1 MHCHHRHLSK
11 NAEEREMQKRPNAT
25 KTIMINQH
33 MRPIAVAITLIL
45 LGLNQTANAQ
55 QSSQPA
61 APTAAPK
68 VEKATAKEAAS
79 KDEKKP
85 DGSKLEV
92 LVVTANKRVEKL
104 ENVPMAISVLSSEMI
119 ERNNVQEV
127 ADIVNLSPA
136 LTVTYGTTPANN
148 GINMRGIG
156 TYSIGIGVES
166 DVAVIIDDI
175 PIGMQVQ
182 AFQDLSDLQR
192 IEILKGPQSTL
203 FGKSAIAGA
212 IVITTKPITG
222 AMIGT
227 ATSLFTS
234 DNESRVAL
242 AYGGEVSDKFAF
254 RISASHTDYPGNV
267 NNLANGTKIN
277 GASGK
282 TFIGKFSWRP
292 TKNLDIDF
300 SPRYNDSTSN
310 TAYVLTSFTNFD
322 TAFYQRTGSRPVS
335 SMPATVLLRGI
346 TPSANN
352 VDVRYDDTTG
362 QRQTSAGAGLRVN
375 YAFDSGATLTSIS
388 SYNKYIAYDSRD
400 QDHTDF
406 NTLATLPVGTATVGS
421 GINDGY
427 VQFGSFDVRSKTQ
440 EVRLTSKDSG
450 DFRFVTGLWYAKNT
464 IERVFT
470 RGVTGIALTTP
481 AKYFTDTYNKN
492 IALYGQGTWE
502 FSPGYTLLAGARLNR
517 EVSGYN
523 FLGSVT
529 PTGPF
534 VPNGSFSSLDNTRNA
549 TTGKLSLQRQFT
561 TSLTAYIMASTGY
574 KGLAY
579 DLTSGLNA
587 ATAAQQPVRAE
598 TATSYEIGAK
608 GNFFDDRMT
617 VNLAVFDTK
626 FKDYQQNSGSFLPNT
641 ATFITRLDSIPG
653 VQTKGVEVD
662 VAAMISPNLVLNGAM
677 AYTEATVTSFVNG
690 PCYTVANSPNSGQN
704 AECRVIS
711 ATVRTAD
718 LSGARM
724 PNAPKWKVNLGA
736 KYDVILKDYSFNGFV
751 TGSVRYQSDV
761 ITNINQDPSL
771 AAPGRTITNIGFG
784 IRDKKNAYRLTV
796 FINNLFD
803 KQYANTGF
811 VGYPGWSSAVPGT
824 GNSTWTPARDA
835 FRYYGVRLDMKF

>member
-1 MHCHHRHLSK
+1 MKQKQRDLQQHVLKSLTVAVSIALMGLSSV
-11 NAEEREMQKRPNAT
+11 
-25 KTIMINQH
+25 
-33 MRPIAVAITLIL
+33 AVA
-45 LGLNQTANAQ
+45 Q
-55 QSSQPA
+55 
-61 APTAAPK
+61 
-68 VEKATAKEAAS
+68 EKKDEAKEADKSAA
-79 KDEKKP
+79 KPKVTGPEKKS
-85 DGSKLEV
+85 DASKLEV
-92 LVVTANKRVEKL
+92 VVVTANKRVERL
-104 ENVPMAISVLSSEMI
+104 ESVPSAISVLDAETI
-119 ERNNVQEV
+119 ERNNVQDV

-212 IVITTKPITG
+212 IVISTKPITG
-222 AMIGT
+222 KMAGSIST
-227 ATSLFTS
+227 LYTS

-254 RISASHTDYPGNV
+254 RVSASHTDYPGNV
-267 NNLANGTKIN
+267 NNLATNKKIN

-310 TAYVLTSFTNFD
+310 TAFVLTSFTNLD
-322 TAFYQRTGSRPVS
+322 TAFYQRTGSRPAS
-335 SMPATVLLRGI
+335 SLPANVLLRGI
-346 TPSANN
+346 TPSATNQ
-352 VDVRYDDTTG
+352 DVRYDDTTG
-362 QRQTSAGAGLRVN
+362 QRQFSAGAGLRVN
-375 YAFDSGATLTSIS
+375 LSLDSGASLTSIS

-406 NTLATLPVGTATVGS
+406 PTVANLPVGTANVGS

-440 EVRLTSKDSG
+440 EFRMTSKDAG
-450 DFRFVTGLWYAKNT
+450 TIRYVTGLWYASNT
-464 IERVFT
+464 IDRVFT

-481 AKYFTDTYNKN
+481 SKYFTDTYNRN
-492 IALYGQGTWE
+492 YAWYGQGTWE
-502 FSPGYTLLAGARLNR
+502 FYPTYTLLAGARFNR

-523 FLGSVT
+523 FLGSAS

-534 VPNGSFSSLDNTRNA
+534 VTTGSFSSLDNKRNA

-561 TSLTAYIMASTGY
+561 PALMAYVMASTGY

-587 ATAAQQPVRAE
+587 ATAAQQPVQGE
-598 TATSYEIGAK
+598 KATSYELGAK

-617 VNLAVFDTK
+617 LNLALFDTK
-626 FKDYQQNSGSFLPNT
+626 FKNYQQNSGSFLPGT
-641 ATFITRLDSIPG
+641 ATFVTRLDSIPG
-653 VQTKGVEVD
+653 VQTRGVEVD
-662 VAAMISPNLVLNGAM
+662 VAALVQSRLSLNAGV
-677 AYTEATVTSFVNG
+677 AYTEAKISSFVNG
-690 PCYTVANSPNSGQN
+690 PCYTVSGSPNSGQN
-704 AECRVIS
+704 LECRIVS
-711 ATVRTAD
+711 ATVRTTD
-718 LSGARM
+718 LTGARM
-724 PNAPKWKVNLGA
+724 PNAPKWKLNVGA
-736 KYDVILKDYSFNGFV
+736 KYDLLLPDLPFNASIAG
-751 TGSVRYQSDV
+751 TVRYQSDV
-761 ITNINQDPSL
+761 ITNLNQDPSL
-771 AAPGRTITNIGFG
+771 AAPARTIANLSVG
-784 IRDKKNAYRLTV
+784 IRDKKNMYRLTL
-796 FINNLFD
+796 FINNVFD

-811 VGYPGWSSAVPGT
+811 AGYPGWSSSVPGT
-824 GNSTWTPARDA
+824 NNTTWTPARDA
-835 FRYYGVRLDMKF
+835 FRYYGLRFDLKF

>member
-1 MHCHHRHLSK
+1 
-11 NAEEREMQKRPNAT
+11 MQKQFNAT
-25 KTIMINQH
+25 ETSQRSHVMK
-33 MRPIAVAITLIL
+33 PIAAAIMLAL
-45 LGLNQTANAQ
+45 LGLNHAATAQ
-55 QSSQPA
+55 QATPPA
-61 APTAAPK
+61 APAATPPQANKPAADDAKK
-68 VEKATAKEAAS
+68 V
-79 KDEKKP
+79 DE
-85 DGSKLEV
+85 SKLERV
-92 LVVTANKRVEKL
+92 VVTANKRVEKL

-222 AMIGT
+222 AMVGT
-227 ATSLFTS
+227 ATTLYTS

-242 AYGGEVSDKFAF
+242 AYGGEVSEKFAF

-322 TAFYQRTGSRPVS
+322 TAFYQRTGSRPAS

-346 TPSANN
+346 TPSPTN
-352 VDVRYDDTTG
+352 VDVRYDDATG
-362 QRQTSAGAGLRVN
+362 QGQRSAGGGLRVN
-375 YAFDSGATLTSIS
+375 YALDNGAALTSIT
-388 SYNKYIAYDSRD
+388 SYNKYTAYDSRD

-427 VQFGSFDVRSKTQ
+427 VQFGSFDVRSRTQ
-440 EVRLTSKDSG
+440 ELRMTSADSG
-450 DFRFVTGLWYAKNT
+450 DFRFVTGLWYAKNK
-464 IERVFT
+464 IARVFT

-481 AKYFTDTYNKN
+481 NKYFTDTYNEN
-492 IALYGQGTWE
+492 VALFGQGTWE
-502 FSPGYTLLAGARLNR
+502 FSPGYTALAGVRFNR

-534 VPNGSFSSLDNTRNA
+534 VPNGSFSSLDNKRNA

-561 TSLTAYIMASTGY
+561 PGFMGYVMASTGY

-587 ATAAQQPVRAE
+587 ATAAQQPVAAE
-598 TATSYEIGAK
+598 KATSYEIGAK
-608 GNFFDDRMT
+608 GNFFDERMT

-626 FKDYQQNSGSFLPNT
+626 FRNYQQNSGSFLPNT

-653 VQTKGVEVD
+653 VQTKGFEVD
-662 VAAMISPNLVLNGAM
+662 VAAMVSPHLVLNA
-677 AYTEATVTSFVNG
+677 ALAHTEATITSFVNG

-704 AECRVIS
+704 AECVVVS
-711 ATVRTAD
+711 TTVRTAD
-718 LSGARM
+718 LTGKPM
-724 PNAPKWKVNLGA
+724 PNAPKWKANLGA
-736 KYDVILKDYSFNGFV
+736 KYDFILKDYSFNGFV

-784 IRDKKNAYRLTV
+784 IRDKKGAYRLTL

-803 KQYANTGF
+803 KHYANTGF
-811 VGYPGWSSAVPGT
+811 VGYPGYSSALPGT

-835 FRYYGVRLDMKF
+835 FRYYGARLDLKF